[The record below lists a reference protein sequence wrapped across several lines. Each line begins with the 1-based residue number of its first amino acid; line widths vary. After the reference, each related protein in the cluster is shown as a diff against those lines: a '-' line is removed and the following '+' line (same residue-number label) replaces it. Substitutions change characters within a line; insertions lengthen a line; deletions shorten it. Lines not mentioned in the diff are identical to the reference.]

1 MKKKVLGIL
10 VTSAI
15 VGTMLMGCGSGS
27 KGTTTAAPA
36 AAVEDSAKPRI
47 PNPGKAPRKPL
58 QLKPR
63 QSPAKAL
70 TRTRKP
76 GSALRTYVN
85 SSAARFPMAARKL
98 LQARLQNSSRT
109 NTGVH

>member
-36 AAVEDSAKPRI
+36 AAVEDSAK
-47 PNPGKAPRKPL
+47 APRKPL

-76 GSALRTYVN
+76 GSVLRTYVN

>member
-27 KGTTTAAPA
+27 KRTTTAAPA
-36 AAVEDSAKPRI
+36 AAVEDSAKAQDPK
-47 PNPGKAPRKPL
+47 PGESA

-76 GSALRTYVN
+76 GSVLRTYVN

>member
-27 KGTTTAAPA
+27 KRTTTAAPA
-36 AAVEDSAKPRI
+36 AAVEDSAKAQDP
-47 PNPGKAPRKPL
+47 KPL

-76 GSALRTYVN
+76 GSVLRTYVN

>member
-27 KGTTTAAPA
+27 KRTTTAAPA
-36 AAVEDSAKPRI
+36 AAVEDSAKAQDPK
-47 PNPGKAPRKPL
+47 PGESA
-58 QLKPR
+58 QET
-63 QSPAKAL
+63 PAAE
-70 TRTRKP
+70 TEAVTSEGFKP
-76 GSALRTYVN
+76 GSVLRTYVN

>member
-36 AAVEDSAKPRI
+36 AAVEDSAKAQDP
-47 PNPGKAPRKPL
+47 
-58 QLKPR
+58 
-63 QSPAKAL
+63 
-70 TRTRKP
+70 KP
-76 GSALRTYVN
+76 GESAQETP
-85 SSAARFPMAARKL
+85 AAETEAVTSEGFNPDKEAGVSIEDVRERFPMAARKL

>member
-36 AAVEDSAKPRI
+36 AAVEDSAKAQDP
-47 PNPGKAPRKPL
+47 
-58 QLKPR
+58 
-63 QSPAKAL
+63 
-70 TRTRKP
+70 KP
-76 GSALRTYVN
+76 GESAQETPAAETEAVT

>member
-36 AAVEDSAKPRI
+36 AAVEKPRI